1 MSAARAGTDGGDM
14 LDADG
19 RLARF
24 TGDNTATKPETTLA
38 DALKAAG
45 KKTDDDA
52 PRGTALPQA
61 TGAAAGNAAAATANF
76 AGFEQKLAETLQLQG
91 NGEGTT
97 QPTTGL
103 ATTQTAAQRPA
114 AEVQQQH
121 IASPLRSQ
129 AWPAEFS
136 QKIVW
141 MATQDKQS
149 AQLTLNPSQ
158 MGPIEISLSIRNDQ
172 ATAVFAS
179 GNAEVREVIEA
190 ALPRLREMLAGA
202 GIELGQTNV
211 SAESFRQ
218 AQEQANGRKGDDQ
231 GQGLANGSGDGQGR
245 IGAGE
250 NGGSSTVRAG
260 DGLVDTFA

>member
-1 MSAARAGTDGGDM
+1 MTSGLLPVDPALAEAAADGENRAATETDPILLLAAMGLNLQPEASVDSTDPEAGTDGGDM
-14 LDADG
+14 LLTDGGDMMPTNGGDMLSTDARYA
-19 RLARF
+19 RLTA
-24 TGDNTATKPETTLA
+24 DSTATKPETTLV

-45 KKTDDDA
+45 RKTDDDA
-52 PRGTALPQA
+52 PRGTVLPQA

-141 MATQDKQS
+141 MASQDKQS

-172 ATAVFAS
+172 ASAVFAS
-179 GNAEVREVIEA
+179 GNAEV
-190 ALPRLREMLAGA
+190 
-202 GIELGQTNV
+202 
-211 SAESFRQ
+211 
-218 AQEQANGRKGDDQ
+218 
-231 GQGLANGSGDGQGR
+231 
-245 IGAGE
+245 
-250 NGGSSTVRAG
+250 
-260 DGLVDTFA
+260 